1 MTPQRETRLFFHF
14 SQSERIIDMSEKQ
27 FEECSLQNATHVE
40 VNGVVYNVAGNIC
53 RYNIGLGWVKEN
65 TYISE
70 ELFSTLGI
78 KPLREKKREP
88 IEFEAEFVKHD
99 FLWHP
104 LYSLN
109 GLFYRNPERARFKC
123 VQILEED

>member
-1 MTPQRETRLFFHF
+1 
-14 SQSERIIDMSEKQ
+14 MSEKK
-27 FEECSLQNATHVE
+27 FEECSLQDATHVE

-78 KPLREKKREP
+78 KTFKEVKPEP
-88 IEFEAEFVKHD
+88 IEFEATFIKHD
-99 FLWHP
+99 GKWYP
-104 LYSLN
+104 SYSFSLDDSN
-109 GLFYRNPERARFKC
+109 YQNSEKATFKC
-123 VQILEED
+123 VQILEDEE